1 MKPCLQYFYCEEAKG
16 LGLEL
21 RIPRE
26 LDAGF
31 DLPALEAVEIGA
43 GEFSLIRTGLH
54 LSIPENWVGL
64 IKDRSSIALRG
75 GATTAGVIDASYRGE
90 VKVAMH
96 NLSKSPLRFE
106 VGERIAQ
113 IVVVPHLA
121 GTQSQEVAS
130 LDELGSSERGSA
142 GFGSTG
148 S

>member
-1 MKPCLQYFYCEEAKG
+1 MKPCLQYFYCDEARTA
-16 LGLEL
+16 GLEL

-31 DLPALEAVEIGA
+31 DLPALEAVEIAPGGFA
-43 GEFSLIRTGLH
+43 LIRTGIH
-54 LSIPENWVGL
+54 FSIPENWVGI

-96 NLSKSPLRFE
+96 NLSDAPLSFD

-113 IVVVPHLA
+113 IVVTPHLA

-130 LDELGSSERGSA
+130 LEDLGSSERGSA

-148 S
+148 T